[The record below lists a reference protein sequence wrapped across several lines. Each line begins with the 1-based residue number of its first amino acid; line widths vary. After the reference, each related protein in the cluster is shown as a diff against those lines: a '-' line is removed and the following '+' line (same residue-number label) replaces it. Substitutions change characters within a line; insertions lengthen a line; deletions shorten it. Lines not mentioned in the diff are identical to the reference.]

1 VFAYVS
7 TFLFYLTEYLLLL
20 CEQQAD
26 NGGDSFLLDGRDLV
40 ERTLSPAQQDDLR
53 RVLYEPNHHKPMGS
67 GVHIHAALNCL
78 HASEI

>member
-1 VFAYVS
+1 MFAYVS

-53 RVLYEPNHHKPMGS
+53 RVLYEPNHYKPMGS